1 MKRWMFLSLL
11 AIIGIAGLSL
21 AQPAPSHDCPM
32 APTAAGCLYATAD
45 DDSPNAPEPDEE
57 SDEDF
62 PPGPG
67 RQFEQFRM
75 NKMIEMLQLDDQQ
88 QQHVRQLFREHRRD
102 MRQIE
107 VQTRST
113 LEELTRLLREP
124 RADERAIDK
133 TLSKLDT
140 LEIQRGKLHVE
151 FKARAD
157 KSLTI
162 VQRGKLRVFFERFE
176 RQMVEKVRGMRQGMG
191 GPHMRMPAPPPPDD
205 EDSE

>member
-11 AIIGIAGLSL
+11 AIFGIAGFSL
-21 AQPAPSHDCPM
+21 AQPAPSHDYPMTPM
-32 APTAAGCLYATAD
+32 AAGYLYAMDD
-45 DDSPNAPEPDEE
+45 DDSPNAPEADSEFDDE
-57 SDEDF
+57 F

-88 QQHVRQLFREHRRD
+88 QQHVRQLFREHRRE

-107 VQTRST
+107 MQTRRT

-133 TLSKLDT
+133 TLSELDT

-151 FKARAD
+151 FKAKAD

-162 VQRGKLRVFFERFE
+162 IQRAKLRVFFERFE

-191 GPHMRMPAPPPPDD
+191 GPHMRMPEPPPDD
-205 EDSE
+205 NDSE

>member
-1 MKRWMFLSLL
+1 MKRRMFLSLL
-11 AIIGIAGLSL
+11 AIFGIAGFSL

-32 APTAAGCLYATAD
+32 APTAAGCLYALAD
-45 DDSPNAPEPDEE
+45 DDSPKSPEANEE

-88 QQHVRQLFREHRRD
+88 QKHMRQLFRKHRRE

-107 VQTRST
+107 MQTRST
-113 LEELTRLLREP
+113 LEELTRLLRDR
-124 RADERAIDK
+124 RADEKAIDK

-140 LEIQRGKLHVE
+140 LDIQRDRLRVE
-151 FKARAD
+151 FKAKAD

-162 VQRGKLRVFFERFE
+162 IQRAKLRVFFERFE
-176 RQMVEKVRGMRQGMG
+176 RQMVEKVRGMREHMG
-191 GPHMRMPAPPPPDD
+191 GPHMRMPAPPPED